1 MNLEEFT
8 ADILRPHVGSN
19 FHVTVE
25 DGRVFDLVLEEVQVV
40 HEKHVSPLKK
50 RDSFSLFF
58 AGPENVYL
66 PQSTYTISQDDLGG
80 PWVIFIVPVGRREP
94 GVFLYEAAF
103 T

>member
-8 ADILRPHVGSN
+8 ADALRAHVGSH
-19 FHVTVE
+19 FHVQLE
-25 DGRVFDLVLEEVQVV
+25 DGRVFDFTLEEVKVV

-58 AGPENVYL
+58 VGPENVYL
-66 PQSTYTISQDDLGG
+66 PQLTYTVSHDALGG
-80 PWVIFIVPVGRREP
+80 PWSIFIVPVGRRENA
-94 GVFLYEAAF
+94 FLYEAAF